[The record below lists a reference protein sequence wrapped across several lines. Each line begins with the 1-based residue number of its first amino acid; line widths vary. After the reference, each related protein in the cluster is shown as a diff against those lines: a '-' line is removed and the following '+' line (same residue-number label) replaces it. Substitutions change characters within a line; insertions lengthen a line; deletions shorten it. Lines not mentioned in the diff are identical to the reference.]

1 MSWLN
6 GRSGP
11 IALLLSVA
19 LNLIVVTAVG
29 VHFFAR
35 DGHFRDHRTGWRDT
49 QQGQQAAQASR
60 ASFGIS
66 RLAGRM
72 DEADGK
78 ALKDAFAAKEAD
90 VKAIREGYREAR
102 RKVRDALKADSYD
115 GGAVS
120 AAMLALA
127 AQRNRLQDTLQGVIA
142 TAATT
147 MSVEGRTKL
156 ANRGNRRGRRRR

>member
-1 MSWLN
+1 MNWLS

-35 DGHFRDHRTGWRDT
+35 DGHRDHRMGWRDAR
-49 QQGQQAAQASR
+49 QGSQAAQAAR

-66 RLAGRM
+66 RLANRM
-72 DEADGK
+72 SEADGK
-78 ALKDAFAAKEAD
+78 ALLDAFAAKEAD
-90 VKAIREGYREAR
+90 VKAIRDGYREAR
-102 RKVRDALKADSYD
+102 RKLRDALKADAYD
-115 GGAVS
+115 AGAVS
-120 AAMLALA
+120 AAMVALA
-127 AQRNRLQDTLQGVIA
+127 AQRNRLQDTLQGIIV
-142 TAATT
+142 TAAAT